1 MTTASVKVLPVFL
14 IIASMIA
21 VSTLT
26 AAVSG
31 CNGSNQDQTRTFND
45 SICTEDLDQ
54 TGTEFVTNSDFTGG
68 TANWRKEERSETGT
82 NFVTEDSNTACGFA
96 LSFVRENSNGATGLV
111 GLGQDLR
118 IEKTQT
124 PNVKLQMLLR
134 IDSQQL
140 TSDGFLGGE
149 TPVFISFNYETAT
162 GDTKSYTQGFM
173 VRGSQINYPDRDQDI
188 MPSYWSQYNID
199 DVFGKMPDAM
209 RITKVTIGGN
219 GQDFHSSVALVSLR
233 GK

>member
-68 TANWRKEERSETGT
+68 TANWR
-82 NFVTEDSNTACGFA
+82 A
-96 LSFVRENSNGATGLV
+96 
-111 GLGQDLR
+111 
-118 IEKTQT
+118 I
-124 PNVKLQMLLR
+124 M
-134 IDSQQL
+134 
-140 TSDGFLGGE
+140 
-149 TPVFISFNYETAT
+149 
-162 GDTKSYTQGFM
+162 KS
-173 VRGSQINYPDRDQDI
+173 R
-188 MPSYWSQYNID
+188 W
-199 DVFGKMPDAM
+199 
-209 RITKVTIGGN
+209 
-219 GQDFHSSVALVSLR
+219 
-233 GK
+233 